1 MVKKNA
7 RARAPLRLGLAGGGT
22 DVSPYC
28 DVYGGLVLNST
39 IDRYAWTSISC
50 LDGNEVVFSS
60 TDLGQ
65 QCIVNVGNLNGIS
78 KPLILHK
85 AVYREVMHRFNG
97 GVYLPLSITTNCE
110 APMGSGLGA
119 SSTIVVSMLKAY
131 DELLNLALDD
141 YELARLAVYIERKVC
156 GLQGG
161 KQDQYAAAF
170 GGFNFI
176 EFGAGGEVLVN
187 SLRIKNWVINELEAA
202 ILLCFTGVSRESGNI
217 IKDQSQN
224 LSGNNE
230 QALEAMHRLKN
241 DALVMKKSL
250 LEGDLG
256 KLIDC
261 VNQSWINK
269 TQTSSR
275 VSNRDIDNIMT
286 LAFRLGALAGKVSG
300 AGGGGFIWFIV
311 EPEKK
316 VSISNALEQL
326 GCVVANCR
334 FTKKG
339 AESWTLK

>member
-1 MVKKNA
+1 
-7 RARAPLRLGLAGGGT
+7 
-22 DVSPYC
+22 
-28 DVYGGLVLNST
+28 
-39 IDRYAWTSISC
+39 
-50 LDGNEVVFSS
+50 
-60 TDLGQ
+60 
-65 QCIVNVGNLNGIS
+65 
-78 KPLILHK
+78 
-85 AVYREVMHRFNG
+85 MHRFNG